1 MLISKA
7 MKKFLLYI
15 FIFFGIVAVVDY
27 GFGLSCEWLQ
37 ANAKSGVERGIYQF
51 AKVQTSDIIVM
62 GSSRAHHSY
71 VPRVINEITGMS
83 AYNGGVDGNGIV
95 LSNGLRYLIYE
106 RYEPEIILYDITP
119 GFDYTT
125 NEMDENNVRY
135 CGYLR
140 PYFFN
145 KKIRE
150 VLCCVDNRERY
161 KNFSAMFRYNSCII
175 ELLKDQ
181 FVFDSHIKDGYEPL
195 GSVINNERLENGNTG
210 KSNMLMGDD
219 SPIDQLKMNTI
230 ENFISD
236 VRDSDTRLV
245 FIASPRLGAVSS
257 ELFNPIKEVCSR
269 YNIEFWDYYCDSAFQ
284 NPEYYADQVHLNDKG
299 ANAFSRCIA
308 HRLID

>member
-1 MLISKA
+1 
-7 MKKFLLYI
+7 MKKFLSYI
-15 FIFFGIVAVVDY
+15 FLFFGIVAVVDY
-27 GFGLSCEWLQ
+27 GFGLGCKWLQ
-37 ANAKSGVERGIYQF
+37 AQAKSGVERGIYQF

-71 VPRVINEITGMS
+71 VPGVINEITGMS

-95 LSNGLRYLIYE
+95 LSNGLRHLIYE
-106 RYEPEIILYDITP
+106 RYVPEIILYDITP
-119 GFDYTT
+119 GFDITT

-145 KKIRE
+145 EHIRE
-150 VLCCVDNRERY
+150 VLCSVDYWERF
-161 KNFSAMFRYNSCII
+161 KNYSAMFRYNSSII

-181 FVFDSHIKDGYEPL
+181 FIFDSHIKDGYEPL
-195 GSVINNERLENGNTG
+195 GGFIKNERLENGNTG
-210 KSNMLMGDD
+210 KSNMLMGDEA
-219 SPIDQLKMNTI
+219 SIDQLKMNTI
-230 ENFISD
+230 ESFISG
-236 VRDSDTRLV
+236 VIDSDTRLI

-257 ELFNPIKEVCSR
+257 DLFNPIKEVCCR
-269 YNIEFWDYYCDSAFQ
+269 YNIEFWDYYCDSVFQ
-284 NPEYYADQVHLNDKG
+284 NPEYYADQVHLNEKG